1 MVLGYLPLVV
11 AGGGGGPGVG
21 GAGPGAVLV
30 AASPVGPAE
39 AVPGVVARW
48 GSHCG
53 EEVGDL
59 VASQRDLP
67 GRGWGAGGFDGGGD
81 GEDGGAGHGQGD
93 PPVPGGPAA
102 QLVLIQAGQ
111 ALAGLEVLLDRPA
124 KPSDLDQGGQ
134 RDPLRGVAVV
144 EGQFPGAWVPAD

>member
-1 MVLGYLPLVV
+1 M
-11 AGGGGGPGVG
+11 
-21 GAGPGAVLV
+21 
-30 AASPVGPAE
+30 
-39 AVPGVVARW
+39 ARW

-53 EEVGDL
+53 GEVGDL
-59 VASQRDLP
+59 VAGQGDLP
-67 GRGWGAGGFDGGGD
+67 GRGRAAGGFDGGGG

-111 ALAGLEVLLDRPA
+111 ALAGLEVLLDPPA
-124 KPSDLDQGGQ
+124 KPGDLDQGGQ